1 VHEVFKSL
9 REVYFGS
16 KNGSGRSGGGISE
29 PDTYHLDCMAVLH
42 PCSNQ
47 FAALEVNAA
56 GQGVDGREG
65 GGAVDVEGHVVVVD
79 VAEGG
84 VEGGVKLD
92 GEEGGGG
99 GGGLREAHREG
110 GEMGGGGDEEG
121 EAVAGGAG
129 GGGEDGEGEAGGEG
143 GGGVGLGVK
152 KTKWVD
158 EEGPSDGGGGAG
170 GLVGGESD
178 SFVGE
183 EGVTVEGE
191 VVGREGREGKYQ
203 GEEEDEEDEE
213 EKWWERGTR
222 HCKREVLEM
231 LWLFLK
237 KLQVSW

>member
-1 VHEVFKSL
+1 L
-9 REVYFGS
+9 GS

-42 PCSNQ
+42 PCSDE

-56 GQGVDGREG
+56 GQGVDGGEG
-65 GGAVDVEGHVVVVD
+65 GGAVDVDGDVVVVD

-92 GEEGGGG
+92 GEEGRGGG
-99 GGGLREAHREG
+99 GGGLGEAHGEG
-110 GEMGGGGDEEG
+110 GEVGGGGDEEG

-152 KTKWVD
+152 KTEGVD
-158 EEGPSDGGGGAG
+158 EEGSADGGGGAG

-178 SFVGE
+178 GFVGE

-191 VVGREGREGKYQ
+191 VVGGEKGEGKHR
-203 GEEEDEEDEE
+203 GEDEE
-213 EKWWERGTR
+213 EEEKLWERDTR
-222 HCKREVLEM
+222 HCKREILEM
-231 LWLFLK
+231 CWRFLK